1 MFDGLK
7 ISCYVDSVEYNELIN
22 NEALAFFQS
31 SNVATGELHQYQTLN
46 AEYNALRFRLSPSTT
61 QPNQY
66 RFTIQGSIHKFY
78 NDGVTNAND
87 FTLHQY
93 YEALKQVEALVKIPI
108 ERFKIEYIEFGVNIE
123 TPVTA
128 RKLLTYIICDGRRR
142 FAPMSIDNVKLGLQV
157 GGKNSDSDIKVYDKG
172 KQANTNEKSLLRI
185 EVKVKKMRY
194 FNRFGEDG
202 IKTITD
208 TLNPEKVGLL
218 GQYLARL
225 WGEFVI
231 YDNSINKADLTNNE
245 HIKLLE
251 YKNPNYW
258 AEMDFRKRYNERA
271 AFDALMKKYSP
282 STIQAEIQKAIIEKW
297 FLLINKKHKNPG
309 CLHPFLTQH
318 EAHENRMFSPL
329 EYTVKSSKNN
339 PKKPI
344 EKICK
349 TEQKEPRFCSVCGC
363 DISHLKK
370 TALTCSRKCRNAKSN
385 KARKERITEQ
395 RKKELELIPFVVE
408 AMKQAPVKVS
418 IEKNSCKRAKTQ
430 YTNTIKPMKYKE
442 RRKITRVRGSCGGV
456 PFEFTKL
463 RAKEFVKYC
472 LTN

>member
-7 ISCYVDSVEYNELIN
+7 ISCYINSVEYNELIN

-31 SNVATGELHQYQTLN
+31 SNVATGETHPYQINEAKHKGLL
-46 AEYNALRFRLSPSTT
+46 LRITPSKPN
-61 QPNQY
+61 PNQY

-78 NDGVTNAND
+78 NDGLTNAND
-87 FTLHQY
+87 FTLHEY

-108 ERFKIEYIEFGVNIE
+108 ERFRITYIEFGINIE
-123 TPVTA
+123 TSITA
-128 RKLLTYIICDGRRR
+128 RKLLTYIVSDGRRR
-142 FAPMSIDNVKLGLQV
+142 FAQLDTKDIKKGLQID
-157 GGKNSDSDIKVYDKG
+157 GKELEYQLKIYDKG
-172 KQANTNEKSLLRI
+172 KQSNTNEKNLLRI
-185 EVKVKKMRY
+185 EVKAKKIRY
-194 FNRFGEDG
+194 FKRFGEDG

-218 GQYLARL
+218 GQYLAKL
-225 WGEFVI
+225 WSELII
-231 YDNSINKADLTNNE
+231 YDNSINEADLTNDE
-245 HIKLLE
+245 QKKLLR
-251 YKNPNYW
+251 YINPVYW
-258 AEMDFRKRYNERA
+258 VEMDFRKRYNEKA
-271 AFDALMKKYSP
+271 AFESIMKKHSP
-282 STIQAEIQKAIIEKW
+282 STLQADIKEKIIEKW
-297 FLLINKKHKNPG
+297 FFLINKKHKTIGEKPN
-309 CLHPFLTQH
+309 LFDRY
-318 EAHENRMFSPL
+318 EAHKNRRITEH
-329 EYTVKSSKNN
+329 EYRGFLSKNN

-395 RKKELELIPFVVE
+395 RKKELELMPFVVE

-463 RAKEFVKYC
+463 RAKEFIKYC